1 MTSRSP
7 GKAAETAER
16 CWAAYGAAGDRVGLP
31 VERGAQSAATNARN
45 SSLLGR
51 PRCSALCCSS
61 LTPTSCHGAF
71 VAAPPLCDSYLVS
84 LITPTPRPPR
94 SPRVG
99 GRSLRARAGHAVRD
113 SGPPTDSL
121 TPWQGADGIDQRTA
135 RAVID
140 LAMRVGETLL
150 STGASA
156 SDVVATVLRLTDAY
170 GLRSVHVDVT
180 FTSISVSY
188 HRGLDADP
196 MTVMRGIK
204 VRSTDLTRLERL
216 QTLVRDIADERVHI
230 DEGRTRF
237 RAVLTAPHPYR
248 RWVVTGSLATVA
260 AAVAALFGG
269 TWFIMALSF
278 VTTAAADRVQHWLAR
293 RGIAA
298 FFTQVVG
305 GAVPTLVAVG
315 LLAAISAGVPGLNG
329 ISPSL
334 VVASGIVV
342 LLAGLSVVGAAQDAI
357 DGYYVTA
364 GARGFEVLVLT
375 LGIVVGI
382 GGILAL
388 AQRAGVSQ
396 QFTATARLSTNTVV
410 QVLAAMVVSGAFA
423 LSAYAG
429 PRVAL
434 YSTLTGG
441 LGWLAYLGAIRVG
454 MGPAA
459 ASSFAA
465 LVAGFVSQLVASH
478 LRVPALG
485 LTMAGIVPLL
495 PGLVVYQGLFEI
507 VRSSPG
513 VGLSTGLT
521 TLLGAAGIGL
531 GLGAGATRGRF
542 LARPL
547 RVCLDHGQRRALR
560 RSAGD
565 PRE

>member
-1 MTSRSP
+1 
-7 GKAAETAER
+7 
-16 CWAAYGAAGDRVGLP
+16 
-31 VERGAQSAATNARN
+31 
-45 SSLLGR
+45 
-51 PRCSALCCSS
+51 
-61 LTPTSCHGAF
+61 
-71 VAAPPLCDSYLVS
+71 
-84 LITPTPRPPR
+84 
-94 SPRVG
+94 
-99 GRSLRARAGHAVRD
+99 VRD
-113 SGPPTDSL
+113 IGPLTDSQAL
-121 TPWQGADGIDQRTA
+121 WQGADGVDQRTA
-135 RAVID
+135 STVID

-180 FTSISVSY
+180 FTSIFVSY
-188 HRGLDADP
+188 HRGPDADP

-230 DEGRTRF
+230 DEARTRF
-237 RAVLTAPHPYR
+237 RAVITAPHPYR
-248 RWVVTGSLATVA
+248 RWVVTGALATVA

-278 VTTAAADRVQHWLAR
+278 VTTAAADRVQHWLAH

-305 GAVPTLVAVG
+305 GAIPTLVAVG
-315 LLAAISAGVPGLNG
+315 LLAAISAGVPGLSG

-375 LGIVVGI
+375 FGIVVGI
-382 GGILAL
+382 GGILAI
-388 AQRAGVSQ
+388 AQRSGVSM
-396 QFTATARLSTNTVV
+396 QFTASSQLSTNIVV

-423 LSAYAG
+423 VSAYAG
-429 PRVAL
+429 PRAAF
-434 YSTLTGG
+434 YSTMTGG
-441 LGWLAYLGAIRVG
+441 LAWLAYLGAMHLG

-459 ASSFAA
+459 ANSFAA
-465 LVAGFVSQLVASH
+465 LIAGFVSQLGASR
-478 LRVPALG
+478 LRVPALA
-485 LTMAGIVPLL
+485 LTTAGIVPLL

-507 VRSSPG
+507 VRSTPG
-513 VGLSTGLT
+513 AGLSTGLT

-531 GLGAGATRGRF
+531 GLAAGVSMGTF

-547 RVCLDHGQRRALR
+547 RTGRDRGQRRALR

-565 PRE
+565 ARE

>member
-1 MTSRSP
+1 
-7 GKAAETAER
+7 
-16 CWAAYGAAGDRVGLP
+16 
-31 VERGAQSAATNARN
+31 
-45 SSLLGR
+45 
-51 PRCSALCCSS
+51 
-61 LTPTSCHGAF
+61 
-71 VAAPPLCDSYLVS
+71 
-84 LITPTPRPPR
+84 
-94 SPRVG
+94 
-99 GRSLRARAGHAVRD
+99 VRD
-113 SGPPTDSL
+113 SGPPTDL
-121 TPWQGADGIDQRTA
+121 LALWQGTDGVDQRTA

-188 HRGLDADP
+188 HRGPDADP

-216 QTLVRDIADERVHI
+216 QTLVREIADEQVEV
-230 DEGRTRF
+230 DEARDRF
-237 RAVLTAPHPYR
+237 RAVIRAPHPYR

-269 TWFIMALSF
+269 TWLIMALSF

-305 GAVPTLVAVG
+305 GAIPTVVAVG
-315 LLAAISAGVPGLNG
+315 LLAAISAGVPGLSG

-342 LLAGLSVVGAAQDAI
+342 LLAWLSVVGAAQDAI

-382 GGILAL
+382 GGILAI
-388 AQRAGVSQ
+388 AQRSGVSMQ
-396 QFTATARLSTNTVV
+396 ITASAQLSGNIVV

-423 LSAYAG
+423 VSAYAG
-429 PRVAL
+429 PRAAF

-441 LGWLAYLGAIRVG
+441 LAWVAYLGAMRLG
-454 MGPAA
+454 LGPAA
-459 ASSFAA
+459 ANSFAA
-465 LVAGFVSQLVASH
+465 LIAGFMSQLAASR
-478 LRVPALG
+478 LRVPALA
-485 LTMAGIVPLL
+485 LTTAGIVPLL

-507 VRSSPG
+507 VRSAPG

-531 GLGAGATRGRF
+531 GLAAGVSMGTF

-547 RVCLDHGQRRALR
+547 RT
-560 RSAGD
+560 
-565 PRE
+565 

>member
-1 MTSRSP
+1 M
-7 GKAAETAER
+7 
-16 CWAAYGAAGDRVGLP
+16 
-31 VERGAQSAATNARN
+31 
-45 SSLLGR
+45 
-51 PRCSALCCSS
+51 S
-61 LTPTSCHGAF
+61 LT
-71 VAAPPLCDSYLVS
+71 
-84 LITPTPRPPR
+84 TPTPRPPR
-94 SPRVG
+94 SSQLA
-99 GRSLRARAGHAVRD
+99 GRSLRERAGHAVRASD
-113 SGPPTDSL
+113 PPTDVLS
-121 TPWQGADGIDQRTA
+121 PWLGADGVDQRTA
-135 RAVID
+135 RSVID

-170 GLRSVHVDVT
+170 DLHSVHVDVT

-216 QTLVRDIADERVHI
+216 QTLVRDIADERVDI
-230 DEGRTRF
+230 DEARLRF
-237 RAVLTAPHPYR
+237 RSVLRAPHPYR

-269 TWFIMALSF
+269 GWLVMALSF
-278 VTTAAADRVQHWLAR
+278 VTTAAADRVQRWLAH

-298 FFTQVVG
+298 FFTQMVG
-305 GAVPTLVAVG
+305 GAVPTMVAVG
-315 LLAAISAGVPGLNG
+315 LLAAISAGVPGLQG

-334 VVASGIVV
+334 VVASGVVV

-364 GARGFEVLVLT
+364 GARAFEVLVLT

-388 AQRAGVSQ
+388 AQRAGVPMQ
-396 QFTATARLSTNTVV
+396 ITASAQLSTNIVV

-423 LSAYAG
+423 VSAYAG
-429 PRVAL
+429 PRAAF

-441 LGWLAYLGAIRVG
+441 LAWLAYLAAIHLG
-454 MGPAA
+454 MGAA
-459 ASSFAA
+459 AANALGA
-465 LVAGFVSQLVASH
+465 LVAGFVSQLVAGR
-478 LRVPALG
+478 LRVPALA
-485 LTMAGIVPLL
+485 LTTAGIVPLL

-507 VRSSPG
+507 VRRTPG

-521 TLLGAAGIGL
+521 TLLGAAGIGM
-531 GLGAGATRGRF
+531 GLAAGVSMGTF

-547 RVCLDHGQRRALR
+547 RSGHDRGQRRALR

-565 PRE
+565 ARE